1 MVAIGRIID
10 RLMFANNVC
19 DDQDLQNNQQQ
30 QKNFLNLEK
39 LDKHEPSCRETLTV
53 LILIRAA
60 SQENLSSGFRTK
72 PGCTITDGGYRLKF
86 SDLRSRGIVLSM

>member
-30 QKNFLNLEK
+30 QKK
-39 LDKHEPSCRETLTV
+39 LFEP
-53 LILIRAA
+53 
-60 SQENLSSGFRTK
+60 
-72 PGCTITDGGYRLKF
+72 
-86 SDLRSRGIVLSM
+86 